1 MSVGKQLKIAQARI
15 HALEAAMKSQ
25 RAEHALELSIAR
37 YGSTEQL
44 PSEPPPV
51 TPTQPTPPPVP
62 VAAPWMREAA
72 MEAALVIIPMSKVF
86 KKGDPYEGARLITEN
101 QILDA
106 LVKHAPTP
114 VKPEPA
120 PPTVADGTT
129 PRTDDSGPVITSQLC
144 ADLEKYANEASDRGL
159 SIGILFDAADR
170 LRKLATENDSIRLAA
185 VDDYATQE
193 LRHKAE
199 LTAAN
204 AALAEAKELNANHV
218 SMHQWSKERIT
229 ELDAELARWNRKYK
243 AAMKQST
250 PDAPKG

>member
-1 MSVGKQLKIAQARI
+1 MSTPAPDKP
-15 HALEAAMKSQ
+15 
-25 RAEHALELSIAR
+25 AEPETVSPCCNANVSIFSGDDR
-37 YGSTEQL
+37 EG
-44 PSEPPPV
+44 
-51 TPTQPTPPPVP
+51 TQFYVCNKCRQPCDP
-62 VAAPWMREAA
+62 
-72 MEAALVIIPMSKVF
+72 IPR
-86 KKGDPYEGARLITEN
+86 KKPA
-101 QILDA
+101 
-106 LVKHAPTP
+106 APTP

-129 PRTDDSGPVITSQLC
+129 PRTDAHSQIVKESTDGYCVDMATADFARTLERELSQALREIERLGAEIADRKLITEDHHDQLAQYEEIVTGLRGLNRRNDAII
-144 ADLEKYANEASDRGL
+144 ADLTA
-159 SIGILFDAADR
+159 
-170 LRKLATENDSIRLAA
+170 
-185 VDDYATQE
+185 Q
-193 LRHKAE
+193 